1 MDIIFVFIIL
11 ILGIIFIYNF
21 KSKISENNFKILKY
35 LSIYHLLFGFYFSYF
50 IYAGDAVNY
59 WKEAKALDYD
69 SFLNSIKNGQGTAF
83 MNAINYY
90 PANVLNLSYL
100 SGTIL
105 FTFIGF
111 IGLTYF
117 YINAIKLIPNNPKF
131 LGFNLFPLL
140 FFLPNLHFWSC
151 SIGKD
156 TLIFTCI
163 AFVMHGLLSPVKRL
177 LLIISALTL
186 TFFIRPHITLFL
198 LLAFGIAYFSGKNI
212 SFLKRI
218 LFFCVLI
225 GVAIIILPL
234 VLKFTKIEEA
244 SLSSFDKFSV
254 SKASVLSRATTNSSL
269 NISSYPF
276 PLKIFT
282 FLFRPF
288 FFDVNSIPSLLAA
301 IENFILL
308 ILTLS
313 IFRHKPISSFR
324 SAPFIIQGM
333 VYFLIIGIL
342 AFSQS
347 LGNLGIIV
355 RMKNMFLPG
364 FIIFIFW
371 HFSFQISKKIELK

>member
-1 MDIIFVFIIL
+1 MDLIFLFIIL

-21 KSKISENNFKILKY
+21 KNKISENNFKVLKY
-35 LSIYHLLFGFYFSYF
+35 LSLYHLLFGLFFSYF
-50 IYAGDAVNY
+50 ITAGDAVNY

-69 SFLNSIKNGQGTAF
+69 SFLHSIINGQGTAF

-100 SGTIL
+100 SGTLL

-117 YINAIKLIPNNPKF
+117 YINAIKLVPNNPKF
-131 LGFNLFPLL
+131 LGINLFPLL

-156 TLIFTCI
+156 TLMFTSI
-163 AFVMHGLLSPVKRL
+163 AFVMHGLLKPVKRL
-177 LLIISALTL
+177 PLLIVALTL
-186 TFFIRPHITLFL
+186 TFLIRPHITLFL

-212 SFLKRI
+212 SFIKRI
-218 LFFCVLI
+218 LFFCALI
-225 GVAIIILPL
+225 GLAIIILPV

-301 IENFILL
+301 FENFILL

-313 IFRHKPISSFR
+313 ILRNKPVASFR
-324 SAPFIIQGM
+324 SAPFIIQGI
-333 VYFLIIGIL
+333 VYFLIIGTL

-371 HFSFQISKKIELK
+371 HFSYQKSKEI

>member
-11 ILGIIFIYNF
+11 IFGIIFLYNF
-21 KSKISENNFKILKY
+21 KSEISENNFKVLKY
-35 LSIYHLLFGFYFSYF
+35 LFLYHLLFGFYFSFF
-50 IYAGDAVNY
+50 IEAGDAVNY

-83 MNAINYY
+83 MNAVNYY

-100 SGTIL
+100 SGTLL

-117 YINAIKLIPNNPKF
+117 YINAIKLVPNNPQF
-131 LGFNLFPLL
+131 LGINLFPLL

-156 TLIFTCI
+156 TLMFTCI
-163 AFVMHGLLSPVKRL
+163 AFVMHGLLKPLKRL
-177 LLIISALTL
+177 PLLILALTL

-198 LLAFGIAYFSGKNI
+198 LLAFGIAYFSGKDI

-218 LFFCVLI
+218 LFFIVLI
-225 GVAIIILPL
+225 GFAIIILPI

-254 SKASVLSRATTNSSL
+254 SKATVLSRATTNSAL

-288 FFDVNSIPSLLAA
+288 LFDVNSIPSLLSA

-308 ILTLS
+308 ILSIS
-313 IFRHKPISSFR
+313 IFRNKPISSFKN
-324 SAPFIIQGM
+324 APFVIQGV
-333 VYFLIIGIL
+333 VYFLIIGTL

-371 HFSFQISKKIELK
+371 HFSYQKSKEI